1 MFTSDEDHSEIL
13 KKASYTAYN
22 EAIRVAFM
30 TLSNSITEY
39 FAEHHDRYDNEILV
53 VPPNFRPLKDYER
66 TLKIQNLT
74 LRLVLRT
81 AEQSDHNVAIG
92 AGLPVRMNGRGAS
105 T

>member
-1 MFTSDEDHSEIL
+1 MFIPDEDHDEIL
-13 KKASYTAYN
+13 KKASYAAYN

-30 TLSNSITEY
+30 TLSDLITEY
-39 FAEHHDRYDNEILV
+39 FSQHRELYDNEILD

-66 TLKIQNLT
+66 TLKVQNLT

-81 AEQSDHNVAIG
+81 AEQSDHNAAIG
-92 AGLPVRMNGRGAS
+92 AGLPVPMNGLSAS

>member
-1 MFTSDEDHSEIL
+1 MFTPDDHTEIL
-13 KKASYTAYN
+13 RKASCAAYN

-30 TLSNSITEY
+30 TLSDLITEY
-39 FAEHHDRYDNEILV
+39 FSEHPELYEKEILD

-81 AEQSDHNVAIG
+81 TEQSDHKVAIG
-92 AGLPVRMNGRGAS
+92 AGLPVQMNGRGAS